1 MTQHQVD
8 LRKELEQPLELEV
21 AHLTYFMAKEQT
33 KKSAENRCERS
44 RKRAKPRFL
53 LQDNVVR
60 TRNIIAKEDIKPK
73 KVGSSMKVK
82 AQSFLTNLSYKRV
95 KKDDLLNENFIIDC
109 ISFILL
115 HLNLFY
121 LERKFEDVADRD
133 RVETL

>member
-1 MTQHQVD
+1 
-8 LRKELEQPLELEV
+8 
-21 AHLTYFMAKEQT
+21 
-33 KKSAENRCERS
+33 
-44 RKRAKPRFL
+44 
-53 LQDNVVR
+53 
-60 TRNIIAKEDIKPK
+60 
-73 KVGSSMKVK
+73 MKVK

-115 HLNLFY
+115 LLNLFY